1 MLFFPWSGRFPMSR
15 IWYSNASRMNLAVL
29 TVLELAGLSAAAQSF
44 VPAATWTQQ
53 SPTSSPAARQGA
65 MMAYDA
71 AHGQVVL
78 FGGLSTSGKLMN
90 DTWIWNGSNWT
101 RQSPANS
108 PSVRELGMMACDPAT
123 SEVVLFGGSNG
134 SNNLSDT
141 WVWNG
146 VDWTEASSSASP
158 SQRNSATMAYD
169 AGSGEIVLFGGFGNS
184 GALNDTWNWNGT
196 NWTQLSPPASP
207 PARSLAAMTYDPAS
221 GQMVLFGG
229 NGSSSLLSDT
239 WTWNGT
245 TWTQQSPSTSP
256 GPRMEAGMSYQA
268 AEGQVALFGG
278 YTATTGPV
286 DDTWFWDGANWT
298 ELSTAKSP
306 SARDMVAMTYDT
318 AAGQA
323 VLFGGYSSS
332 QDGINLGDTWTL
344 QFRPLKAG
352 TVTTAVASNLT
363 APWSASSQS
372 VTLTVDVTA
381 PGGPVSGGTLTIPAF
396 VAVTTDSGT
405 TYNIVSEAVAFTGSP
420 AAFNLA
426 LPAGMR
432 VGKYP
437 LRVSYSP
444 SATPLTPSGDNSHTL
459 TITAPNTAPT
469 FAVTTH
475 MDYAGNAT
483 LCAPQSK
490 PGAER
495 DAACGR
501 RDALV
506 AAAAPGSAE

>member
-1 MLFFPWSGRFPMSR
+1 
-15 IWYSNASRMNLAVL
+15 MNLAVL
-29 TVLELAGLSAAAQSF
+29 TVLELAGLSAAAQSL

-53 SPTSSPAARQGA
+53 SPASSPAARQGA

-78 FGGLSTSGKLMN
+78 FGGLSTSGKPMN

-101 RQSPANS
+101 QRSPANS
-108 PSVRELGMMACDPAT
+108 PSIRELGMMACDPAT

-134 SNNLSDT
+134 SDNLSDT

-146 VDWTEASSSASP
+146 TDWTEASPSAGP

-169 AGSGEIVLFGGFGNS
+169 AGSGEMVLFGGFGNS
-184 GALNDTWNWNGT
+184 GALNDTWTWNGT

-221 GQMVLFGG
+221 SQMVLFGG

-245 TWTQQSPSTSP
+245 NWTQQSPSTSP

-268 AEGQVALFGG
+268 TEGQVALFGG
-278 YTATTGPV
+278 YNTGTM
-286 DDTWFWDGANWT
+286 DDTWLWDGANWKA
-298 ELSTAKSP
+298 LSTAKNP

-318 AAGQA
+318 AVGQA

-363 APWSASSQS
+363 APWSANSQS
-372 VTLTVDVTA
+372 ITLTVDVTA

-396 VAVTTDSGT
+396 VTVTTGSGM
-405 TYNIVSEAVAFTGSP
+405 TYNIVSESVAFTGSP
-420 AAFNLA
+420 AAFNLT
-426 LPAGMR
+426 LPAGLR
-432 VGKYP
+432 AGKYP
-437 LRVSYSP
+437 LRVSYFP
-444 SATPLTPSGDNSHTL
+444 SAAPLTASGDNSHTL
-459 TITAPNTAPT
+459 TILAPNSASN
-469 FAVTTH
+469 FAVTSHT
-475 MDYAGNAT
+475 DYAGSAT
-483 LCAPQSK
+483 LCAPQTQ
-490 PGAER
+490 PGTGR
-495 DAACGR
+495 DATCGMH
-501 RDALV
+501 DALS